1 MAEASPAS
9 IAVIGAGV
17 AGCALVAELRLGGYS
32 GPLSLWESGRGPGG
46 RTATRRSRQDPGLRF
61 DHGAPLFNVTG
72 RERPH
77 LVERLL
83 AAGAI
88 ETWQSGR
95 AVLTA
100 SGALRQEDAADP
112 LGQGALFRGRGGM
125 EQLCQGLLGLA
136 GEGVAQH
143 YGVMV
148 RDLAVSEQGPWQ
160 LLDREGAL
168 LARADWL
175 VLASTLLAHP
185 RSRLLLGW
193 DSVPLVRAARGLADP
208 ELEHALAA
216 LASIRSEARSNL
228 LLLAEGAAASAWL
241 GCPFRLLRFDGA
253 AEQRW
258 RLSRLAIQPLEDGR
272 VAVVAHS
279 SAVFAA
285 EHLSVYGSRSSIA
298 SQLERR
304 PLQQQEEAVIA
315 ELSEAV
321 AAALAPWIRPEAVS
335 QTRRQLM
342 RWGAAFAQRPGL
354 PEELALCR
362 RSRVGFCGDYVEGE
376 GFGRVEGALRSGS
389 HLAQALLKAMAAEDI
404 GGSGCSG
411 GSGTGATGGTGGIG
425 GTGGTGGSGAGTGTG
440 TGGGVGQ
447 APSNGGARRRDG
459 LRGGTD

>member
-1 MAEASPAS
+1 M
-9 IAVIGAGV
+9 IGAGV
-17 AGCALVAELRLGGYS
+17 AGCALVAELRRS
-32 GPLSLWESGRGPGG
+32 GFAATISLWESGRGPGG

-72 RERPH
+72 RDLPP

-83 AAGAI
+83 TAGAI
-88 ETWQSGR
+88 ESWKPER
-95 AVLTA
+95 AVLTV
-100 SGALRQEDAADP
+100 SGSLRQEDAADP
-112 LGQGALFRGRGGM
+112 FGQGALFRGRGGM
-125 EQLCQGLLGLA
+125 EQLCQGLLGFA
-136 GEGVAQH
+136 GEGVEPH
-143 YGVMV
+143 YGAMV
-148 RDLAVSEQGPWQ
+148 RDLATSEQGLWQ
-160 LLDREGAL
+160 LLDPQGAL
-168 LARADWL
+168 LASAHWL
-175 VLASTLLAHP
+175 ILASTLLAHP

-193 DSVPLVRAARGLADP
+193 QHVPLARAARGLADP
-208 ELEHALAA
+208 ELGHALAA

-228 LLLAEGAAASAWL
+228 LLLAEGEAAAAWL

-298 SQLERR
+298 SQLDQR
-304 PLQQQEEAVIA
+304 PPREQEEAVIA

-321 AAALAPWIRPEAVS
+321 AGALAPWLRPEAVT
-335 QTRRQLM
+335 QAPRQLM
-342 RWGAAFAQRPGL
+342 RWGAAFPQRPGL
-354 PEELALCR
+354 PAELALCR

-389 HLAQALLKAMAAEDI
+389 QLAQALLKAMAAEDS
-404 GGSGCSG
+404 GGSGCFGGG
-411 GSGTGATGGTGGIG
+411 GSGDGGGTGG
-425 GTGGTGGSGAGTGTG
+425 GGTGGSAAIGVTGSG
-440 TGGGVGQ
+440 DGQ

>member
-1 MAEASPAS
+1 MAEASPAA

-17 AGCALVAELRLGGYS
+17 AGCALVAELRLS
-32 GPLSLWESGRGPGG
+32 GFAGTLSLWESGRGPGG

-61 DHGAPLFNVTG
+61 DHGAPMFNLTG
-72 RERPH
+72 TALPP

-88 ETWQSGR
+88 ESWQPER

-100 SGALRQEDAADP
+100 SGSLRQEDAADP
-112 LGQGALFRGRGGM
+112 FGQGALFRGRGGM
-125 EQLCQGLLGLA
+125 EHLCQGLLGLA
-136 GEGVAQH
+136 GKGVEQH
-143 YGVMV
+143 YGAMV
-148 RDLAVSEQGPWQ
+148 HGLVVSEQGQWQ

-175 VLASTLLAHP
+175 VLASSLLAHP

-193 DSVPLVRAARGLADP
+193 RNVPLAHAVRGLVDP

-228 LLLAEGAAASAWL
+228 LLLAQGAAAKAWL

-298 SQLERR
+298 SQLNQR
-304 PLQQQEEAVIA
+304 PPQEQEELVIA
-315 ELSEAV
+315 ELSEAL
-321 AAALAPWIRPEAVS
+321 AGALAPWLSPEAVT
-335 QTRRQLM
+335 QAQRQLM
-342 RWGAAFAQRPGL
+342 RWGAAFPQRPGL
-354 PEELALCR
+354 PAELALCR
-362 RSRVGFCGDYVEGE
+362 RSRVGFCGDFVEGA
-376 GFGRVEGALRSGS
+376 GFGRVEGALRSGCQ
-389 HLAQALLKAMAAEDI
+389 LAQALLQAMAAE
-404 GGSGCSG
+404 GSG
-411 GSGTGATGGTGGIG
+411 GSAE
-425 GTGGTGGSGAGTGTG
+425 
-440 TGGGVGQ
+440 Q
-447 APSNGGARRRDG
+447 ALNDDGARRGDG
-459 LRGGTD
+459 SGPAPTDG